1 MAEGNRLLFLALC
14 LHYLP
19 KADSCPE
26 DCTCYS
32 EPMTVSCQQQ
42 GFKAVPD
49 GIPLRSQRIF
59 LQNNKIPLVS
69 SSSFSSRRNLTVLWL
84 HSNNISIIQ
93 SGAFSGLGRLE
104 ELDIGEN
111 INLKSLTPT
120 TFQGLARLHT
130 LHIHRC
136 GLSELPFGIFRGL
149 GSLQYL
155 YLQENVLEKLE
166 DDLFVD
172 LGNLTS
178 LFLHGNRIK
187 SLSENVFRGLGSL
200 DKLLLHQNRIK
211 LVHRR
216 AFHDLGKLGL
226 LYLFNNNITVLTGQ
240 TMDPLVSLQY
250 LRLNGNQWIC
260 DCRAKSLWE
269 WFRHFRGSSSVLECH
284 TPSRLFL
291 SDLKTLDRRDL
302 ETCLDPSS
310 QIRTS
315 IFSTR
320 TRSGKLPT
328 VETPAGPRDGSI
340 RCCEPGSEQSPLI
353 HAKAKSA
360 PSSYNSRGSTSN
372 PLKDKENISK
382 SRYAEND
389 LSKNGTYKS
398 GLSDAPMG
406 TFSAKIDQSLVMLSP
421 ELLDNLDSST
431 SPTTKKKR
439 KCYKKPKT
447 DSSSCRHSNGSYRM
461 LVCKSALLVFML
473 QLSSCEYLL
482 RITQGKQLIKGSS
495 SFKSQFSLIVN
506 RVALSQKII
515 VSSFAKDL
523 ST

>member
-19 KADSCPE
+19 KADCCPK

-42 GFKAVPD
+42 GFRAVPD

-59 LQNNKIPLVS
+59 LQNNKIPLVGS
-69 SSSFSSRRNLTVLWL
+69 DSFNSRRNLTVLWL

-120 TFQGLARLHT
+120 TFQGLVRLHT

-136 GLSELPFGIFRGL
+136 GLSQLPTGIFRGL

-178 LFLHGNRIK
+178 LFLHGNRIR

-211 LVHRR
+211 LVHRM

-240 TMDPLVSLQY
+240 TMEPLVSLQY

-302 ETCLDPSS
+302 ETCLDSSS

-328 VETPAGPRDGSI
+328 VETPPGSRDGPA
-340 RCCEPGSEQSPLI
+340 RCCDPGNEQSSLI
-353 HAKAKSA
+353 YTLAKSA

-382 SRYAEND
+382 SRYTEND

-406 TFSAKIDQSLVMLSP
+406 TFSAKIDQSLVMLNP

-447 DSSSCRHSNGSYRM
+447 DSAPCRLNNGSYRM
-461 LVCKSALLVFML
+461 LLWKSALPTV
-473 QLSSCEYLL
+473 CLL
-482 RITQGKQLIKGSS
+482 CVLLYTC
-495 SFKSQFSLIVN
+495 
-506 RVALSQKII
+506 
-515 VSSFAKDL
+515 
-523 ST
+523 

>member
-19 KADSCPE
+19 KAESCPK
-26 DCTCYS
+26 DCTCYN

-42 GFKAVPD
+42 GFESVPD

-69 SSSFSSRRNLTVLWL
+69 TTSFSSRQNLTVLWL

-93 SGAFSGLGRLE
+93 SGAFDGLERLE

-120 TFQGLARLHT
+120 AFNGLVRLHT

-136 GLSELPFGIFRGL
+136 GLADLPVGIFRGL

-155 YLQENVLEKLE
+155 YLQENVLEKLQ

-172 LGNLTS
+172 LANLTS
-178 LFLHGNRIK
+178 LFLHGNRIR
-187 SLSENVFRGLGSL
+187 SLSENVFRGLVNL
-200 DKLLLHQNRIK
+200 DKLLLHQNRIS

-216 AFHDLGKLGL
+216 AFHDLGKVGL
-226 LYLFNNNITVLTGQ
+226 LYLFNNNLTVLTGQ

-260 DCRAKSLWE
+260 DCRAKSLWD
-269 WFRHFRGSSSVLECH
+269 WFRRFRGSSSVLECH
-284 TPSRLFL
+284 IPSRLAD
-291 SDLKTLDRRDL
+291 SDLKTLDSRDL
-302 ETCLDPSS
+302 ETCLDSS
-310 QIRTS
+310 NQIRTS

-328 VETPAGPRDGSI
+328 VETPSSSKDGSI
-340 RCCEPGSEQSPLI
+340 RCCQPDSDQSSI
-353 HAKAKSA
+353 IYTKDKSA
-360 PSSYNSRGSTSN
+360 PSSYNSRGSTNN

-382 SRYAEND
+382 SRYTEND
-389 LSKNGTYKS
+389 LSKNGTYKN

-406 TFSAKIDQSLVMLSP
+406 TFSAKIDQALVMLSP
-421 ELLDNLDSST
+421 ELLDNLESST

-447 DSSSCRHSNGSYRM
+447 DSSQCRLNNGSYRM
-461 LVCKSALLVFML
+461 LLWKPVLVSLCLLP
-473 QLSSCEYLL
+473 LL
-482 RITQGKQLIKGSS
+482 LH
-495 SFKSQFSLIVN
+495 LC
-506 RVALSQKII
+506 
-515 VSSFAKDL
+515 
-523 ST
+523 